1 MNLRAHLKFLFIQTL
16 LICLLLAGSA
26 LATEEFAADTG
37 QDCAVCHVNPSGG
50 GELTKVGEGFALSLS
65 EPSEPMSAAS
75 ADSGSG
81 KSLAYFVRLVAGYL
95 HILFAMF
102 WFGTI
107 LYVHLVLKP
116 AYASGGLPKGEV
128 KLGLLSMLIM
138 AVTGGILFAFRVP
151 SVDFLFSTRFGI
163 LLLIKIALFLVM
175 VGSAM
180 IVVLFIGPR
189 LRRRDSSMP
198 SQTAS
203 GDLSLENL
211 AQYDGKD
218 GRPAYIA
225 YRGEI
230 YDVSQSRLWKEGTH
244 VGRHQAG
251 CDLTEIL
258 SQAPHEEDKIF
269 AMPRV
274 GRLLPEEGPG
284 LTLPQKV
291 FYFMAYM
298 NLGFV
303 LLIVLILSFW
313 NWL

>member
-1 MNLRAHLKFLFIQTL
+1 MHHRSPLAILFIQIL
-16 LICLLLAGSA
+16 LTCFICAGSA
-26 LATEEFAADTG
+26 FATEEYATKTG
-37 QDCAVCHVNPSGG
+37 QDCAICHVNPAGG

-65 EPSEPMSAAS
+65 ETAS
-75 ADSGSG
+75 ASVDSGSE
-81 KSLAYFVRLVAGYL
+81 KSLSYFVRLVAGYL
-95 HILFAMF
+95 HILFAFF
-102 WFGTI
+102 WFGAI
-107 LYVHLVLKP
+107 LYIHLLLKP
-116 AYASGGLPKGEV
+116 SYASRGLPRGEV

-138 AVTGGILFAFRVP
+138 AVTGTVLFAFRVP
-151 SVDFLFSTRFGI
+151 SIDFLFSTRFGI
-163 LLLIKIALFLVM
+163 LLLIKIALFLTM

-189 LRRRDSSMP
+189 LRRQGSSKPQAAPGEM
-198 SQTAS
+198 
-203 GDLSLENL
+203 SLANL
-211 AQYDGKD
+211 AGYDGKA

-230 YDVSQSRLWKEGTH
+230 YDVSQSYLWKEGTH

-251 CDLTEIL
+251 CDLTEVL
-258 SQAPHEEDKIF
+258 SQAPHGEDKVFSMTPI
-269 AMPRV
+269 
-274 GRLLPEEGPG
+274 GKLLPDDQQG
-284 LTLPQKV
+284 LTAPQKV

>member
-1 MNLRAHLKFLFIQTL
+1 MPHRFSLSTLFIL
-16 LICLLLAGSA
+16 VLFICLTYVASSF
-26 LATEEFAADTG
+26 ATEEYANKTG
-37 QDCAVCHVNPSGG
+37 QNCDICHVNPSGG

-65 EPSEPMSAAS
+65 EPAPSTSS
-75 ADSGSG
+75 TGSG
-81 KSLAYFVRLVAGYL
+81 LGMSLAYFVRLTAGYL
-95 HILFAMF
+95 HILFAIF

-138 AVTGGILFAFRVP
+138 AVTGGILVAFRVP
-151 SVDFLFSTRFGI
+151 SIDFLLSTRFGI
-163 LLLIKIALFLVM
+163 LLLIKIALFLIM

-189 LRRRDSSMP
+189 LRQKNVSIPQLS
-198 SQTAS
+198 S
-203 GDLSLENL
+203 GDLSLANL
-211 AQYDGKD
+211 AGYDGKD

-225 YRGEI
+225 YQGEI
-230 YDVSQSRLWKEGTH
+230 YDVSHSQLWKGGAH

-251 CDLTEIL
+251 CDLTEVL

-269 AMPRV
+269 AMPRI
-274 GRLLPEEGPG
+274 GKLLPEGGPG
-284 LTLPQKV
+284 LTAPQKV